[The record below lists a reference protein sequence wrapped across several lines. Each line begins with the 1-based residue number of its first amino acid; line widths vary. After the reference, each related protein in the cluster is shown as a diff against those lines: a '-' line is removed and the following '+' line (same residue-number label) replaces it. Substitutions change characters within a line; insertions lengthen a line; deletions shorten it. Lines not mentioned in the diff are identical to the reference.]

1 MAVSL
6 VAVDYSRPIQPMF
19 EQGSHT
25 GTVHSVFHKAAN
37 IALDDSMLALLSDE
51 LPRMPNSVRLAA
63 VVADELLWSLKPG
76 MEVQVGSG
84 RVFIPDLDFI
94 LHLPELPAWEPRP
107 ELMAYRW
114 SREIVAYHVRLLARY
129 LVDRSR
135 QDGLA
140 LLAGPL
146 LLGQQIRETP
156 LLRMALPMLRML
168 SLATWQQDIAG
179 VEAATHGLAGLGP
192 GLTPSGDDAL
202 GGFAAV
208 MALLSSRLSADAAP
222 REHVATVIASA
233 AQSRTTALSAILLAH
248 AARGEV
254 AEPLGTLL
262 LTLALPTEASES
274 LLQQA
279 DRVLEFGANS
289 GSDTLLGILLGLRTL
304 EGETD

>member
-6 VAVDYSRPIQPMF
+6 VAVDYSRPIQTMF
-19 EQGSHT
+19 EQVSRT

-37 IALDDSMLALLSDE
+37 IALDDTMLALLSDQ

-63 VVADELLWSLKPG
+63 VVANELLWSLKSG

-107 ELMAYRW
+107 QIMAYRW
-114 SREIVAYHVRLLARY
+114 SREIVAHHVRLLAHF

-135 QDGLA
+135 RDGLA
-140 LLAGPL
+140 LSAGPL
-146 LLGQQIRETP
+146 LLGQQACETP
-156 LLRMALPMLRML
+156 LLQMALPMLRML
-168 SLATWQQDIAG
+168 SQATWQQNIEG
-179 VEAATHGLAGLGP
+179 VEAAIRGLAGLGP

-208 MALLSSRLSADAAP
+208 MALLSSQLSADAAP
-222 REHVATVIASA
+222 REHIATVIASVG
-233 AQSRTTALSAILLAH
+233 QSRTTALSAILLAH

-254 AEPLGTLL
+254 AEQLGTLL
-262 LTLALPTEASES
+262 LTLALPAEASES
-274 LLQQA
+274 VLQQA
-279 DRVLEFGANS
+279 DRVLDFGANS
-289 GSDTLLGILLGLRTL
+289 GGDTLLGILLGLRTL
-304 EGETD
+304 EGKSD